1 LKKVLQ
7 QAAYLHDKMNAI
19 YMDSIL
25 RKTILLGILLFMSK
39 LIDAQAITVTGK
51 VYSNEDQDPL
61 IGVSVQE
68 KGTKSGASTD
78 ASGNFQ
84 IKVLSPDAILV
95 FRYTGFTDLEVPIS
109 GKTELSVAMST
120 SNDLLKDVVITGYRK
135 EIRSDISSAI
145 SSIKAKDIEKLVV
158 VGIDQALQGQ
168 APGVMVTQVTGAPGD
183 DISVRIRGAG
193 TLGNNNPL
201 FIIDGIPTTGN
212 INMFSPG
219 DIESIEVLKDGA
231 AAAIYGARAANGVVL
246 ITTKR
251 GKSGKPAFS
260 FETYTGI
267 QQPIRLPDL
276 LNAKDFLTIRNE
288 AITNGNALRNPANQ
302 LPTYDPAILDTLPD
316 VNWLDKVFQ
325 PAPMH
330 RYALSA
336 SSGNAVS
343 NVYIS
348 GEYVSQDGI
357 FRGQSF
363 DKYQLRING
372 DIGNKRFRVG
382 NNLAFSHTKR
392 KVINSSGDG
401 FGPGNE
407 LSGIRYALIASPLF
421 SGKYADGSDVNVTS
435 DLGDPILYGDGNAN
449 PLVFI
454 DNTDWQ
460 ILRYRVFGNVFA
472 ELNVMKGLKIRSSLG
487 GDFQFEREK
496 LFKKRLSAAI
506 YSPTSLNEGRVFN
519 QTLVWNNTADFQRAF
534 GNHKISALAGT
545 EAIQNHTDYL
555 GASANNFKRT
565 DPLFRYLNASTAE
578 ELKNLG
584 VSGIATEWSLLSYF
598 MQAGYSYANRYV
610 ISTAV
615 RRDGSSRFGK
625 NNRWGVFPSVSAA
638 WNVSNERF
646 FEKIKSISVLKLRA
660 SWGQLGNQE
669 IGVYPY
675 SSLIRTGDRVYV
687 FGDKIATGSTIIEPG
702 NSNIRWETSSQTNY
716 GLDMAFWQDRLS
728 LTLDVFQKRT
738 KDILVRVPV
747 PQAGGAQRPP
757 YVNAATVENKGV
769 ELGLIYKNR
778 IGTFQYNIGA
788 NISSIRNEVAS
799 IANSEPILGGYGLSE
814 GALTK
819 TEPGYPVGSFFLYEM
834 TGIFQ
839 SQSEVDASPFQT
851 KDTRP
856 GDVKF
861 ADLNGDNVIDDKDRK
876 HIGKPFPDF
885 TYGINLGFNWKNF
898 DFSTLIQGVEGNDV
912 YFLYG
917 NFAYETQSR
926 GFNSYTEILNR
937 WTPENPSNTIP
948 KVSIDDRN
956 GNRRPS
962 TRFLED
968 GSYMRVRNIT
978 MGYNLKDVLHWK
990 NIGGLRIYA
999 TIQNALTITK
1009 YPGLDPEIQANAND
1023 TRGLGLSSDLAVGI
1037 DWGTVPAPRTMIIG
1051 AKMDF

>member
-1 LKKVLQ
+1 
-7 QAAYLHDKMNAI
+7 
-19 YMDSIL
+19 
-25 RKTILLGILLFMSK
+25 
-39 LIDAQAITVTGK
+39 
-51 VYSNEDQDPL
+51 
-61 IGVSVQE
+61 
-68 KGTKSGASTD
+68 
-78 ASGNFQ
+78 
-84 IKVLSPDAILV
+84 
-95 FRYTGFTDLEVPIS
+95 
-109 GKTELSVAMST
+109 
-120 SNDLLKDVVITGYRK
+120 
-135 EIRSDISSAI
+135 
-145 SSIKAKDIEKLVV
+145 
-158 VGIDQALQGQ
+158 
-168 APGVMVTQVTGAPGD
+168 
-183 DISVRIRGAG
+183 
-193 TLGNNNPL
+193 
-201 FIIDGIPTTGN
+201 
-212 INMFSPG
+212 
-219 DIESIEVLKDGA
+219 
-231 AAAIYGARAANGVVL
+231 
-246 ITTKR
+246 
-251 GKSGKPAFS
+251 
-260 FETYTGI
+260 
-267 QQPIRLPDL
+267 
-276 LNAKDFLTIRNE
+276 
-288 AITNGNALRNPANQ
+288 
-302 LPTYDPAILDTLPD
+302 
-316 VNWLDKVFQ
+316 
-325 PAPMH
+325 
-330 RYALSA
+330 
-336 SSGNAVS
+336 
-343 NVYIS
+343 
-348 GEYVSQDGI
+348 
-357 FRGQSF
+357 
-363 DKYQLRING
+363 
-372 DIGNKRFRVG
+372 
-382 NNLAFSHTKR
+382 
-392 KVINSSGDG
+392 
-401 FGPGNE
+401 
-407 LSGIRYALIASPLF
+407 
-421 SGKYADGSDVNVTS
+421 
-435 DLGDPILYGDGNAN
+435 
-449 PLVFI
+449 
-454 DNTDWQ
+454 
-460 ILRYRVFGNVFA
+460 
-472 ELNVMKGLKIRSSLG
+472 
-487 GDFQFEREK
+487 
-496 LFKKRLSAAI
+496 
-506 YSPTSLNEGRVFN
+506 
-519 QTLVWNNTADFQRAF
+519 
-534 GNHKISALAGT
+534 
-545 EAIQNHTDYL
+545 
-555 GASANNFKRT
+555 
-565 DPLFRYLNASTAE
+565 LFRYLNASTAE

-598 MQAGYSYANRYV
+598 MQAGYSFGNRYV

-646 FEKIKSISVLKLRA
+646 FEKIRGISALKLRA

-675 SSLIRTGDRVYV
+675 SSLIRTGDRVYI

-702 NSNIRWETSSQTNY
+702 NSNIRWETSTQTNY
-716 GLDMAFWQDRLS
+716 GLDMAFWKDRLS

-757 YVNAATVENKGV
+757 FVNAATVENKGV

-778 IGTFQYNIGA
+778 IGKFQYNIGA
-788 NISSIRNEVAS
+788 NISSIQNKVTS

-885 TYGINLGFNWKNF
+885 TYGINIGFNWKNL
-898 DFSTLIQGVEGNDV
+898 DFSTLIQGVQGNDV

-926 GFNSYTEILNR
+926 GFNSYSEILNR

-962 TRFLED
+962 TRFLAD

-978 MGYNLKDVLHWK
+978 MGYNLKDLLHWK

-999 TIQNALTITK
+999 TVQNALTITK

>member
-1 LKKVLQ
+1 
-7 QAAYLHDKMNAI
+7 
-19 YMDSIL
+19 MDSIL